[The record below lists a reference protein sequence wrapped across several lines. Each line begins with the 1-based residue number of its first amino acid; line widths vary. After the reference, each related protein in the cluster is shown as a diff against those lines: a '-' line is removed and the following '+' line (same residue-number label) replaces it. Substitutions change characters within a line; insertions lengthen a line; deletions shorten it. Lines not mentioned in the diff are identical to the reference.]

1 MYRILISGYYGFNN
15 IGDESILTA
24 VIGSLREKLEDVDI
38 TVLSQNPES
47 TSAKYGV
54 KSVNRKSVPEIIKA
68 VKNCDLLISGGGSLL
83 QDVTSRKSI
92 LYYLFIMQ
100 LAKMMRKKFFIY
112 SQGIG
117 PIVSEFN
124 ERLTKKVLMSASG
137 IVVRDVQSKDLL
149 ERIGIPGGRVV
160 VTADPVLRIKPVDK
174 EIGRKILEEEGVKCS
189 GDSILCGFAVKERN
203 LDSGFM
209 NEICISAERLIR
221 ERNCSILLI
230 PFHYN
235 EDMATIERL
244 EEYLAEKGLADRVCA
259 IKHKYLTDEM
269 MSIIGNVDI
278 LVGVRLHALIHAAI
292 MGVPMIGISYDPK
305 INSFLKSVGMRAAC
319 SVYDFQSDFFME
331 EFDKAWQKR
340 DKQMEMVASNVERL
354 IANLN
359 TNEEMIKAIMEK
371 R

>member
-24 VIGSLREKLEDVDI
+24 VIGSLREKLPEVEI
-38 TVLSQNPES
+38 TVLSQNPQS
-47 TSAKYGV
+47 TAAKHGV
-54 KSVNRKSVPEIIKA
+54 KSCDRKSIPAIIKA

-92 LYYLFIMQ
+92 LYYLFIMR
-100 LAKMMRKKFFIY
+100 LARMMGKKFFIY

-124 ERLTKKVLMSASG
+124 ERLTLKVLRHASG
-137 IVVRDVQSKDLL
+137 IVVRDVQSKNLL
-149 ERIGIPGGRVV
+149 VRIGLPAEKVV

-174 EIGRKILEEEGVKCS
+174 ELGRKVLEEEGLVHSCERPLV
-189 GDSILCGFAVKERN
+189 GMAIKERN
-203 LDSGFM
+203 LDSGFLE
-209 NEICISAERLIR
+209 EICISAERLIR
-221 ERNCSILLI
+221 ERNCNILLI

-235 EDMATIERL
+235 EDMVTIEYV
-244 EEYLAEKGLADRVCA
+244 EGYLKGKGLSENVCA

-269 MSIIGNVDI
+269 MSIIGNVDL

-292 MGVPMIGISYDPK
+292 MSVPMIGISYDPK
-305 INSFLKSVGMRAAC
+305 INSFLRSVGMKAMC
-319 SVYDFQSDFFME
+319 SVYDFQNEFFME
-331 EFDKAWQKR
+331 EFDKTWEKR
-340 DKQMEMVASNVERL
+340 KAQRELVASYVKQL
-354 IANLN
+354 IENLN

-371 R
+371 K

>member
-24 VIGSLREKLEDVDI
+24 VIGSLREKLPDIDI

-47 TSAKYGV
+47 TSSKYGV
-54 KSVNRKSVPEIIKA
+54 KAVNRKSVPAIIKA

-92 LYYLFIMQ
+92 LYYLFIMKM
-100 LAKMMRKKFFIY
+100 AKIMRKKYFIY

-124 ERLTKKVLMSASG
+124 ERLTAKVLKSASG
-137 IVVRDVQSKDLL
+137 IVVRDVQSKNLL
-149 ERIGIPGGRVV
+149 VRIGLPAEKVV
-160 VTADPVLRIKPVDK
+160 VTADPVLRIKPV
-174 EIGRKILEEEGVKCS
+174 GRDRGKTILEEEGLLCNS
-189 GDSILCGFAVKERN
+189 GRPLIGLAVKERN
-203 LDSGFM
+203 LDSGFLE
-209 NEICISAERLIR
+209 EICISAERLIT
-221 ERNCSILLI
+221 ERNCNILLI

-235 EDMATIERL
+235 EDMATIEYV
-244 EEYLAEKGLADRVCA
+244 EDYLKEKGHSDNVCA

-269 MSIIGNVDI
+269 MSIIGNVDL

-305 INSFLKSVGMRAAC
+305 INSFLRSVGMKAMC
-319 SVYDFQSDFFME
+319 SVYDFQNEFFIE
-331 EFDKAWQKR
+331 EFDKTWDKR
-340 DKQMEMVASNVERL
+340 DVQKELVSSHVNEL
-354 IANLN
+354 IDKLN
-359 TNEEMIKAIMEK
+359 TNEEMIRAIMEK